1 VELSLTN
8 ASLAASNEQKAQSR
22 LIHIVTARLL
32 LNGYKWLLSLMLCLK
47 LPGMVSLVGWMGSEG
62 PLADSTHKKEER
74 EKWNE

>member
-1 VELSLTN
+1 
-8 ASLAASNEQKAQSR
+8 
-22 LIHIVTARLL
+22 
-32 LNGYKWLLSLMLCLK
+32 MLCLK